1 MKEQEVFA
9 FLNRKYV
16 QRADARQKEMGLQY
30 TEAETHD
37 LAKEIHRSCVLPL
50 LGFID
55 ENFEEAFQL
64 VFEGYSRPGTD
75 FASDAAWAIWQH
87 AQLTK
92 AFSLLQKVRR
102 EKPKC

>member
-16 QRADARQKEMGLQY
+16 QRADERQKEMGLQY

-37 LAKEIHRSCVLPL
+37 LAKEIHRGCVQPL
-50 LGFID
+50 LDILNAD
-55 ENFEEAFQL
+55 FEEAFQL

-75 FASDAAWAIWQH
+75 FASDAAWATWQH

-92 AFSLLQKVRR
+92 AFSLLQKLRR
-102 EKPKC
+102 DIKPC

>member
-16 QRADARQKEMGLQY
+16 QRADERQKEMGLQY
-30 TEAETHD
+30 TAAETHD
-37 LAKEIHRSCVLPL
+37 LAKEIHRNCIAPL

-64 VFEGYSRPGTD
+64 VFEGYNRPGTD
-75 FASDAAWAIWQH
+75 FASDAAWATWQH

-102 EKPKC
+102 ELKKC